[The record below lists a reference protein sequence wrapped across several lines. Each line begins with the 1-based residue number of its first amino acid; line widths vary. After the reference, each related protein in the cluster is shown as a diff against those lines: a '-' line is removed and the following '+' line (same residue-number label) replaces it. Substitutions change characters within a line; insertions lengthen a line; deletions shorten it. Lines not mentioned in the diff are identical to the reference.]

1 MIRSTKYKSFLL
13 FIGVFLLASCA
24 KKLTE
29 VEKER
34 LPRMKTN
41 ELVDVLDSLSDLKPQ
56 LFYSKINTKFS
67 DTNRNISFK
76 TSIRLVKDSAI
87 NTLIT
92 YATLPIVNAM
102 ITKDSVVIV
111 NKREKCY
118 IRQSMNYIKENFAVD
133 FNYRN
138 IEEIILGLPLDF
150 DSTQKY
156 FQLNDPYNYI
166 ISSHKKRELK
176 KVEKLQKED
185 IAIKYFLS
193 DDARSL
199 KGMHI
204 ESPSDTAS
212 INIEYLERQNVSG
225 YNLPKEVFIQIKSPR
240 NNMLINMSYDKVEVN
255 EPKELILIIPES
267 YGECE

>member
-1 MIRSTKYKSFLL
+1 MIRSIKYSYVLL
-13 FIGVFLLASCA
+13 LGILLLASCA

-29 VEKER
+29 FEKEK
-34 LPRMKTN
+34 LPKRKTQ
-41 ELVDVLDSLSDLKPQ
+41 ELVNVLDSISDIKPN
-56 LFYSKINTKFS
+56 LFYTKISTKFS

-92 YATLPIVNAM
+92 YATIPVVNSM

-111 NKREKCY
+111 NKRDKCY
-118 IRQSMNYIKENFAVD
+118 IRQSMDYIKENFAVE

-156 FQLNDPYNYI
+156 FQLNDPYNYV
-166 ISSHKKRELK
+166 ISSHKKRDFKRQDRLD
-176 KVEKLQKED
+176 KED
-185 IAIKYFLS
+185 ILIRYFLT
-193 DDARSL
+193 DDAKGL
-199 KGMHI
+199 KGMYI
-204 ESPSDTAS
+204 ESPSDSAS
-212 INIEYLERQNVSG
+212 IQIAYTSRQRMN
-225 YNLPKEVFIQIKSPR
+225 NFDIPKEVYIQIKSPR
-240 NNMLINMSYDKVEVN
+240 NNMRINMTYDKVEVN

-267 YGECE
+267 YGKCD

>member
-1 MIRSTKYKSFLL
+1 MIRSIKYSYILL
-13 FIGVFLLASCA
+13 LGILLLASCA

-29 VEKER
+29 VEMEK
-34 LPRMKTN
+34 LPKRKAQD
-41 ELVDVLDSLSDLKPQ
+41 LVSVLDSISGIKPD
-56 LFYSKINTKFS
+56 LFYTKISTKFT

-92 YATLPIVNAM
+92 YATIPVVNSM
-102 ITKDSVVIV
+102 ITKDTVVIV
-111 NKREKCY
+111 NKRDKCY
-118 IRQSMNYIKENFAVD
+118 IRQSMDYIKENFAVE

-166 ISSHKKRELK
+166 ISSHKKRDFK
-176 KVEKLQKED
+176 RQDKLGKED
-185 IAIKYFLS
+185 VLIRYYLT
-193 DDARSL
+193 DDAKGL
-199 KGMHI
+199 KGMYI

-212 INIEYLERQNVSG
+212 IQINYLTRENFGSFDI
-225 YNLPKEVFIQIKSPR
+225 PKEVYIQIQSPR
-240 NNMLINMSYDKVEVN
+240 NNMRISMTYDKVEIN

-267 YGECE
+267 YGKCD

>member
-1 MIRSTKYKSFLL
+1 MIRSIKYHYIFLL
-13 FIGVFLLASCA
+13 GILLLASCA

-29 VEKER
+29 VEKEK
-34 LPRMKTN
+34 LPKRKTQD
-41 ELVDVLDSLSDLKPQ
+41 LVHVLDSISDIKPN
-56 LFYSKINTKFS
+56 LFYTKISTKFS

-92 YATLPIVNAM
+92 YATIPVVNSM

-111 NKREKCY
+111 NKRDKCY
-118 IRQSMNYIKENFAVD
+118 IRQSMDYIKENFAVE

-138 IEEIILGLPLDF
+138 IEEMILGLPLDF

-156 FQLNDPYNYI
+156 FQLNDPFNYI
-166 ISSHKKRELK
+166 ISSHKKRDFRRIDRK
-176 KVEKLQKED
+176 DRED
-185 IAIKYFLS
+185 ILIQYFLNDS
-193 DDARSL
+193 ATGL
-199 KGMHI
+199 KRMFI

-212 INIEYLERQNVSG
+212 IMIDYSERQRIG
-225 YNLPKEVFIQIKSPR
+225 MFDIPKEVFIQIKSPR
-240 NNMLINMSYDKVEVN
+240 NHMRINMSYDKVEIN

-267 YGECE
+267 YGKCD

>member
-1 MIRSTKYKSFLL
+1 MTRSIKISYLL
-13 FIGVFLLASCA
+13 LLGIVLLASCA

-34 LPRMKTN
+34 LPKRKTQD
-41 ELVDVLDSLSDLKPQ
+41 LVRVLDSISDIKPN
-56 LFYSKINTKFS
+56 LFYTKISTKFS

-92 YATLPIVNAM
+92 YATIPVVNSM

-111 NKREKCY
+111 NKRDKCY
-118 IRQSMNYIKENFAVD
+118 IRQSMDYIKENFAVE

-138 IEEIILGLPLDF
+138 IEEMILGLPLDF

-156 FQLNDPYNYI
+156 FQINDPYNYI
-166 ISSHKKRELK
+166 ISSHKKRDFRRVDRKE
-176 KVEKLQKED
+176 KED
-185 IAIKYFLS
+185 VLIKYFLN
-193 DDARSL
+193 DNANGL
-199 KGMHI
+199 KRMFI

-212 INIEYLERQNVSG
+212 ILIDYTERQRVG
-225 YNLPKEVFIQIKSPR
+225 LFDVPKEVFIQIRSPR
-240 NNMLINMSYDKVEVN
+240 NNMRIYLSYDKVEVN

-267 YGECE
+267 YGKCE

>member
-1 MIRSTKYKSFLL
+1 MIRSIKYSYILL
-13 FIGVFLLASCA
+13 LGILLLASCA

-29 VEKER
+29 VEQEK
-34 LPRMKTN
+34 LPKRKAQD
-41 ELVDVLDSLSDLKPQ
+41 LVSVLDSISDIKPN
-56 LFYSKINTKFS
+56 LFYTKISTKFS

-92 YATLPIVNAM
+92 YATIPVVNSM
-102 ITKDSVVIV
+102 ITRDSVVIV
-111 NKREKCY
+111 NKRDKCY
-118 IRQSMNYIKENFAVD
+118 IRQSMDYIKENFAVE

-166 ISSHKKRELK
+166 ISSHKKRDFK
-176 KVEKLQKED
+176 RQDKLGKED
-185 IAIKYFLS
+185 ILIRYYLT
-193 DDARSL
+193 DDAKGL
-199 KGMHI
+199 KGMYI

-212 INIEYLERQNVSG
+212 IQIKYLTRENFG
-225 YNLPKEVFIQIKSPR
+225 LFDIPKEVYIQIQSPR
-240 NNMLINMSYDKVEVN
+240 NTMRISMTYDKVEIN

-267 YGECE
+267 YGKCD